1 MRIFKNRGDIYIPST
16 KIKSDLEQKI
26 LLVLLAFGV
35 AFTFMFLVIV
45 GIKYD
50 FSIKNFFAP
59 SNMVTQE
66 SNEAV
71 SLPKISGKTNFL
83 FIMNNSNTDEI
94 YFCSLIQVDKDN
106 ISYKVCTLD
115 KNTRSDGKSLLDIYK
130 AGGAGNVVN
139 AVKSLIGIDI
149 DYYIDESVDEYKK
162 MYDAFG
168 SINYLVLNEIRY
180 KDTSTYGFNIKL
192 KGGNQSVNG
201 DLASK
206 LIRYYLSENDYE
218 TVNEIMLAALTQQ
231 VNPENYEKKDKLFSS
246 FIKLSKTNI
255 TITDFSNC
263 ENTLKVLSSET
274 TGVNVYSV
282 AVDYENNSLTEESI
296 NNINGYFTKNQ

>member
-26 LLVLLAFGV
+26 LLILLAFGV
-35 AFTFMFLVIV
+35 AFTCVFLVLV

-50 FSIKNFFAP
+50 FSIKNFFSP
-59 SNMVTQE
+59 GNTVTKE
-66 SNEAV
+66 NNEIV
-71 SLPKISGKTNFL
+71 NLPEISGKTNFL

-94 YFCSLIQVDKDN
+94 YFCSLIQVDMDN
-106 ISYKVCTLD
+106 IAYKVCTLD
-115 KNTRSDGKSLLDIYK
+115 KNTYSDGKSLLDIYK
-130 AGGAGNVVN
+130 TGGAGNVVN
-139 AVKSLIGIDI
+139 AVKSLLGIDI
-149 DYYIDESVDEYKK
+149 DYYIDESVEEYKK

-192 KGGNQSVNG
+192 KGGNQTVNG

-218 TVNEIMLAALTQQ
+218 TVNEIMITALSQQ
-231 VNPENYEKKDKLFSS
+231 INPENYEKKEYLFSS
-246 FIKLSKTNI
+246 LIEHSKTNI
-255 TITDFSNC
+255 TITDYTKS
-263 ENTLKVLSSET
+263 ENALKVLSSET

-282 AVDYENNSLTEESI
+282 VIKYENNKLTSESI
-296 NNINGYFTKNQ
+296 RNIKGYFTK

>member
-35 AFTFMFLVIV
+35 AFTCVFLVFI

-50 FSIKNFFAP
+50 FSVKKFFAP
-59 SNMVTQE
+59 NDMVIQE
-66 SNEAV
+66 NNEEV
-71 SLPKISGKTNFL
+71 KLPDISGKTNFL

-94 YFCSLIQVDKDN
+94 YFCSLIQVDMDS
-106 ISYKVCTLD
+106 IAYKVCTLD
-115 KNTRSDGKSLLDIYK
+115 KNTYSDGKSLFDIYK

-139 AVKSLIGIDI
+139 AVKSLLGVDI

-168 SINYLVLNEIRY
+168 SVNYLVLNDIRY

-192 KGGNQSVNG
+192 KGGNQTING
-201 DLASK
+201 DIASK
-206 LIRYYLSENDYE
+206 LIRYYLSESDYE
-218 TVNEIMLAALTQQ
+218 TVNEIMLTALSQQ
-231 VNPENYEKKDKLFSS
+231 INPENHAKKEKLFSS
-246 FIKLSKTNI
+246 LIDLSKTNI
-255 TITDFSNC
+255 TITDFTKS
-263 ENTLKVLSSET
+263 ENALKVLSSET
-274 TGVNVYSV
+274 TGVNIYSV
-282 AVDYENNSLTEESI
+282 DPEYDNNKLTAQAVK
-296 NNINGYFTKNQ
+296 NIKGYFAK

>member
-26 LLVLLAFGV
+26 LLILLAFGV
-35 AFTFMFLVIV
+35 AFTCVFLVLV

-50 FSIKNFFAP
+50 FSVKNFFSPGNA
-59 SNMVTQE
+59 VTKE
-66 SNEAV
+66 NNEIV
-71 SLPKISGKTNFL
+71 NLPEISGKTNFL
-83 FIMNNSNTDEI
+83 FIMNNSSTDEI
-94 YFCSLIQVDKDN
+94 YFCSLIQVDMDN
-106 ISYKVCTLD
+106 IAYKVCTLD
-115 KNTRSDGKSLLDIYK
+115 KNTYSDGKSLLDIYK
-130 AGGAGNVVN
+130 TGGAGNVVN
-139 AVKSLIGIDI
+139 AVKSLLGIDI
-149 DYYIDESVDEYKK
+149 DYYIDESVEEYKK

-192 KGGNQSVNG
+192 KGGNQTVNG

-218 TVNEIMLAALTQQ
+218 TVNEIMITALSQQ
-231 VNPENYEKKDKLFSS
+231 INPENYEKKEYLFSS
-246 FIKLSKTNI
+246 LIEHSKTNI
-255 TITDFSNC
+255 TITDYTKS
-263 ENTLKVLSSET
+263 ENALKVLSSET

-282 AVDYENNSLTEESI
+282 VIKYENNKLTSESI
-296 NNINGYFTKNQ
+296 RNIKGYFTK